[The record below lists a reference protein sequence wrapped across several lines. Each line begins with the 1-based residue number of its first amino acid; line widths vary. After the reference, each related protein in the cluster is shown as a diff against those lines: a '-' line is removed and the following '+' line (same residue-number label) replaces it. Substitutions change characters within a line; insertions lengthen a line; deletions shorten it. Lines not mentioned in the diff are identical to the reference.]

1 MDGSNDLSDEVRR
14 LEARVR
20 HLESLY
26 GLIDLLA
33 LPGLL
38 AGGAARIF
46 DCTQTAET
54 IAAQAAGFYGK
65 ELDGRGLAIRWTRFP
80 QPGLLDVAVIASI
93 PFTIELQALHTPHIR
108 TADDLDVGLPDGQ
121 RLVFELTNRLDNGVI
136 EFGAV
141 LTPVTT
147 GVLRLSLS
155 SANHLQGSGGD
166 TRKLGLPFVQLRARP
181 NLPMTSAS

>member
-1 MDGSNDLSDEVRR
+1 MIWMSVCPKDSGWFSTS
-14 LEARVR
+14 
-20 HLESLY
+20 
-26 GLIDLLA
+26 
-33 LPGLL
+33 
-38 AGGAARIF
+38 
-46 DCTQTAET
+46 
-54 IAAQAAGFYGK
+54 
-65 ELDGRGLAIRWTRFP
+65 
-80 QPGLLDVAVIASI
+80 
-93 PFTIELQALHTPHIR
+93 
-108 TADDLDVGLPDGQ
+108 
-121 RLVFELTNRLDNGVI
+121 TNRLDNGVI